1 MTGLTHC
8 YFIGI
13 GGIGMSAIARYL
25 QTQGVHVSGYDR
37 TATELVQALKNEG
50 MSITSG
56 ETTSEAL
63 GHFNRWLEEAPA
75 EGSLVVRTPAVPE
88 DFPVLIRAWETG
100 CQVVKRSEVL
110 GMLTQHHPTLAVAGT
125 HGKTTT
131 SALLTHLLQG
141 SVECRAFI
149 GGILVGEGSNV
160 LSDPNAEWTVV
171 EADEFDRS
179 FLHLHPNH
187 AVITSTDPDHLD
199 IYGDAGAFI
208 TGFQTFAK
216 RVTGQVFMATGVHLP
231 GVEGPRYGVAQT
243 REEGAAMHAAAV
255 NLRIEAGWLVADVWL
270 AGNWHEDVRFA
281 VAGEHNVMNALG
293 ALCLAQEAG
302 VPANL
307 ALERLATFQGI
318 QRRFAYHVR
327 QEHGVY
333 IDDYA
338 HHPVELEAAI
348 KAARLHHP
356 EREITGIFQPH
367 LFTRTRDNMVEFGRV
382 LAQLDRVFLLPIYP
396 AREAPIPGIDS
407 QTLFENIPH
416 PHKYLIES
424 HQIFDNLKEYPPD
437 VLMTLGAGDI
447 DRCVNPLADW
457 LKEDPQRFKART

>member
-25 QTQGVHVSGYDR
+25 QTQGVQVSGYDR
-37 TATELVQALKNEG
+37 TATELVHALKSEG

-56 ETTSEAL
+56 EAISDAL
-63 GHFNRWLEEAPA
+63 GHFNRWLEEASTGNA
-75 EGSLVVRTPAVPE
+75 LVVRTPAVPE
-88 DFPVLIRAWETG
+88 DFPVLIRARETG
-100 CQVVKRSEVL
+100 CRVAKRSEVL
-110 GMLTQHHPTLAVAGT
+110 GMLTKDHPTLAVAGT

-131 SALLTHLLQG
+131 SALLTHLLKG
-141 SVECRAFI
+141 SVACRAFI
-149 GGILVGEGSNV
+149 GGILVGEDSNV
-160 LSDPNAEWTVV
+160 LSDPDAEWTVV

-179 FLHLHPNH
+179 FLHLHPTH

-199 IYGDAGAFI
+199 IYGDAASFI
-208 TGFQTFAK
+208 AGFQAFAE
-216 RVTGQVFMATGVHLP
+216 RVTGRLFLAAGVSLP
-231 GVEGPRYGVAQT
+231 GVEGARYGVT
-243 REEGAAMHAAAV
+243 SSRHEGEALHAAAV
-255 NLRIEAGWLVADVWL
+255 DLRIEAGWLLADVWL
-270 AGNWHEDVRFA
+270 EGMWHEGVHFA

-302 VPANL
+302 VPTDL
-307 ALERLATFQGI
+307 ALQRLADFQGI

-327 QEHGVY
+327 TEHGVY

-356 EREITGIFQPH
+356 GREITGIFQPH
-367 LFTRTRDNMVEFGRV
+367 LFTRTRDNMLEFGRV

>member
-25 QTQGVHVSGYDR
+25 QTQGVQVSGYDR
-37 TATELVQALKNEG
+37 TATDLVQALKNEG

-56 ETTSEAL
+56 EATSEAL

-75 EGSLVVRTPAVPE
+75 EGSLVIRTPAVPE
-88 DFPVLIRAWETG
+88 DFPVLIRARETG
-100 CQVVKRSEVL
+100 CRVVKRSEVL
-110 GMLTQHHPTLAVAGT
+110 GMLTQQHPTLAVAGT

-141 SVECRAFI
+141 SVACRAFI

-199 IYGDAGAFI
+199 IYGDAEAFI

-216 RVTGQVFMATGVHLP
+216 RVTGQVFMAIGAQLP
-231 GVEGPRYGVAQT
+231 GVEGPRYGVART
-243 REEGAAMHAAAV
+243 REEGAAMHAAAL

-270 AGNWHEDVRFA
+270 AGTWHEGVRFA
-281 VAGEHNVMNALG
+281 VAGEHNLMNALG

-307 ALERLATFQGI
+307 ALERLANFQGI

-367 LFTRTRDNMVEFGRV
+367 LFTRTRDNLVEFGRV

-447 DRCVNPLADW
+447 DRCVKPLADW